1 MIHSPFRQSTKTF
14 TLALLITSALMHA
27 MRADRE
33 ADLVI
38 LDTVSAENLGIKT
51 EVVERRD
58 FRETLFAL
66 GRIQA
71 KPGGHAFVSS
81 RVAGRLVD
89 VPAHEG
95 DFIKAGDPVAVVE
108 SRQPGNPPPRLTL
121 HAPISG
127 LVVKSLQHLGE
138 PVVPEIPILE
148 IVDLSEA
155 YAVAKIPEDKVS
167 WIKSNTPSDIKVAAY
182 PDRIMKGTWERFGTM
197 ADVSNAT
204 LDAYFHIRDP
214 GENIRPNM
222 RTEFTLHINTKKDVM
237 AVPKEALQGDS
248 FQPFV
253 FVKDFELPNA
263 FLKAPVVT
271 GTQNDSHVEILK
283 GLFPGDEVVTGGAYP
298 LAFAGNGGISLKE
311 ALDAAHGHEHN
322 EDGSEMTAAQK
333 ATKASGTGKNLSGLG
348 DGPLTWFLIVLCV
361 IQWLLLAL
369 LAVKKKAVEE

>member
-1 MIHSPFRQSTKTF
+1 
-14 TLALLITSALMHA
+14 MHA

-38 LDTVSAENLGIKT
+38 LDTVS
-51 EVVERRD
+51 V
-58 FRETLFAL
+58 AL

-167 WIKSNTPSDIKVAAY
+167 
-182 PDRIMKGTWERFGTM
+182 
-197 ADVSNAT
+197 T
-204 LDAYFHIRDP
+204 LRC
-214 GENIRPNM
+214 
-222 RTEFTLHINTKKDVM
+222 K
-237 AVPKEALQGDS
+237 
-248 FQPFV
+248 
-253 FVKDFELPNA
+253 
-263 FLKAPVVT
+263 
-271 GTQNDSHVEILK
+271 
-283 GLFPGDEVVTGGAYP
+283 
-298 LAFAGNGGISLKE
+298 
-311 ALDAAHGHEHN
+311 
-322 EDGSEMTAAQK
+322 
-333 ATKASGTGKNLSGLG
+333 
-348 DGPLTWFLIVLCV
+348 
-361 IQWLLLAL
+361 
-369 LAVKKKAVEE
+369 

>member
-1 MIHSPFRQSTKTF
+1 MSHFVFNQSTKTC
-14 TLALLITSALMHA
+14 TLALLITSALLTVTK
-27 MRADRE
+27 ADRE

-38 LDTVSAENLGIKT
+38 LDAVSIENLGIET
-51 EVVERRD
+51 EVVESRD
-58 FRETLFAL
+58 FEETLFAL

-71 KPGGHAFVSS
+71 KPGGHAYVTS
-81 RVAGRLVD
+81 RIAGRLVD

-108 SRQPGNPPPRLTL
+108 GRQPGNPPPRLTL
-121 HAPISG
+121 YAPISG

-167 WIKSNTPSDIKVAAY
+167 WINSDTPSEIKVAAY
-182 PDRIMKGTWERFGTM
+182 PGQIMKGTWERFGTM
-197 ADVSNAT
+197 ADASNAT
-204 LDAYFHIRDP
+204 LDAFFRIKDP
-214 GENIRPNM
+214 DQNIRPNM

-271 GTQNDSHVEILK
+271 GIRSDSHVEILK
-283 GLFPGDEVVTGGAYP
+283 GLFPGDQVVTKGAYP
-298 LAFAGNGGISLKE
+298 LAFAGSGGISLKE

-333 ATKASGTGKNLSGLG
+333 AVKAAEHNQSSSGFGS
-348 DGPLTWFLIVLCV
+348 GPLTWFLMALCV

-369 LAVKKKAVEE
+369 LGGKKKAVKE

>member
-1 MIHSPFRQSTKTF
+1 
-14 TLALLITSALMHA
+14 MHD

-38 LDTVSAENLGIKT
+38 LDTVSAGNLGIET

-127 LVVKSLQHLGE
+127 LVVRSLQHLGE

-155 YAVAKIPEDKVS
+155 YAVAKIPEDKV
-167 WIKSNTPSDIKVAAY
+167 
-182 PDRIMKGTWERFGTM
+182 
-197 ADVSNAT
+197 
-204 LDAYFHIRDP
+204 L
-214 GENIRPNM
+214 
-222 RTEFTLHINTKKDVM
+222 
-237 AVPKEALQGDS
+237 
-248 FQPFV
+248 
-253 FVKDFELPNA
+253 
-263 FLKAPVVT
+263 
-271 GTQNDSHVEILK
+271 
-283 GLFPGDEVVTGGAYP
+283 
-298 LAFAGNGGISLKE
+298 
-311 ALDAAHGHEHN
+311 
-322 EDGSEMTAAQK
+322 
-333 ATKASGTGKNLSGLG
+333 
-348 DGPLTWFLIVLCV
+348 
-361 IQWLLLAL
+361 
-369 LAVKKKAVEE
+369 

>member
-1 MIHSPFRQSTKTF
+1 MNHSVFKQSTKTR
-14 TLALLITSALMHA
+14 TLALLITVTLLTDTK
-27 MRADRE
+27 ADRE

-38 LDTVSAENLGIKT
+38 LDAVSVQNLGIET

-58 FRETLFAL
+58 FEETLFAL

-71 KPGGHAFVSS
+71 KPGGHAYVTS
-81 RVAGRLVD
+81 RIAGRLID

-95 DFIKAGDPVAVVE
+95 DFIEAGDPVAVVE

-138 PVVPEIPILE
+138 PVVPDIPILE

-155 YAVAKIPEDKVS
+155 YAIAKIPEDKVS
-167 WIKSNTPSDIKVAAY
+167 WIKSDTPSEIKVAAY
-182 PDRIMKGTWERFGTM
+182 PDQIMKGIWERFGTM
-197 ADVSNAT
+197 ADASNAT
-204 LDAYFHIRDP
+204 LDAFFRIKDP
-214 GENIRPNM
+214 GQNIRPNM

-271 GTQNDSHVEILK
+271 GIRNGSHIEILK
-283 GLFPGDEVVTGGAYP
+283 GLFPGDQVVTKGAYP
-298 LAFAGNGGISLKE
+298 LAFAGSGGISLKE
-311 ALDAAHGHEHN
+311 ALDSAHGHEHN
-322 EDGSEMTAAQK
+322 EDGSEMTATQK
-333 ATKASGTGKNLSGLG
+333 AAKDAEKNENSDGSGS
-348 DGPLTWFLIVLCV
+348 GPLTWFLMLLCV
-361 IQWLLLAL
+361 IQWVLLAL
-369 LAVKKKAVEE
+369 LGVKKKSVKE